1 MTERTK
7 SHEELAQEN
16 DSLRAQLEEV
26 TEVLTAI
33 RTGGIDA
40 LLVETQDGEK
50 IFTLQGADRPYR
62 TFVETMNEGA
72 ATLTMDGTIVYCNRG
87 FADLVGRQLEET
99 FGRKLLDFVT
109 SLDRPKFEALLVDG
123 HDLGVRGEFTLEQPD
138 GTSIP
143 VRLSARHLREDCG
156 NYWCIVVTDL
166 RGQKLQEALRM
177 SEAQVAAELAD
188 SKLLQ
193 STSAELIHEDDVD
206 AVFTKILEAAMGL
219 MRSDMASM
227 QMLDESEEQLQIVAS
242 RGFDPDFTQTLKLND
257 HETKSS
263 CSAAM
268 RTGRRVIVP
277 DVETCEFIVGTPALE
292 DHRKTGIRAVQSTPL
307 LSSSGKL
314 LGMLSTHWRAPH
326 HPTER
331 NLGLLD
337 ILARQ
342 AADLLERRRGEEA
355 MQKWS
360 TNLEKEV
367 SRRTE
372 ELLESRERL
381 RALASELSLA
391 EHRERKRMATE
402 LHDYLA
408 QLLVLAIM
416 NLSQFKQ
423 KHESESVNTDLLNK
437 AQELVSESLNY
448 TRTLVAELTPPILH
462 DFGLPAALKW
472 LAKQMERY
480 QLSVTVE
487 LSGQDDLKLPEEQ
500 ALLLFQSIRE
510 LLINASKHSGAGEA
524 TVSLARGDD
533 ELQVEVRD
541 RGKGFDIHA
550 QATGD
555 CNLVRFGLFSIRE
568 RMLALGG
575 SFELESEPDKGTR
588 ALLIL
593 PLLKEHAA
601 GVKVKAAT
609 SNLSESMN
617 SHQPPPK
624 NVQAIA
630 SVITTQTSSWQR
642 PIRVLLVDDHAMVR
656 QGLRSVLD
664 SYFDIEVVGEASNG
678 EEALAG
684 IMTHQPTLV
693 VMDINMPIMNGI
705 EATAII
711 RNRYPKINV
720 IGLSVQAGEEM
731 QQAMLK
737 AGANALLTKEAAVEQ
752 LYKTIRAVQCTERD
766 VERTEKYIGT
776 AK

>member
-1 MTERTK
+1 
-7 SHEELAQEN
+7 
-16 DSLRAQLEEV
+16 
-26 TEVLTAI
+26 
-33 RTGGIDA
+33 
-40 LLVETQDGEK
+40 
-50 IFTLQGADRPYR
+50 
-62 TFVETMNEGA
+62 
-72 ATLTMDGTIVYCNRG
+72 
-87 FADLVGRQLEET
+87 
-99 FGRKLLDFVT
+99 
-109 SLDRPKFEALLVDG
+109 
-123 HDLGVRGEFTLEQPD
+123 
-138 GTSIP
+138 
-143 VRLSARHLREDCG
+143 
-156 NYWCIVVTDL
+156 L

-177 SEAQVAAELAD
+177 SEAQVAADLAD

-314 LGMLSTHWRAPH
+314 VGMLSTHWRAPH
-326 HPTER
+326 HPAER
-331 NLGLLD
+331 NLGLFD

-360 TNLEKEV
+360 TNLEEEV

-462 DFGLPAALKW
+462 DFGLPAALRW
-472 LAKQMERY
+472 LAEQMERY

-524 TVSLARGDD
+524 TVSLTPRDGA
-533 ELQVEVRD
+533 LQVEVRD

-550 QATGD
+550 KADGGD
-555 CNLVRFGLFSIRE
+555 PVNFGLFSIRE
-568 RMLALGG
+568 RMMALGG
-575 SFELESEPDKGTR
+575 SFELESEPEKGTR
-588 ALLIL
+588 ARLVL
-593 PLLKEHAA
+593 PLGLENVVGFKPNASSAEL
-601 GVKVKAAT
+601 G
-609 SNLSESMN
+609 ESTIK
-617 SHQPPPK
+617 HQPPSRSA
-624 NVQAIA
+624 QAIT
-630 SVITTQTSSWQR
+630 SVLTTQTSRQQ

-656 QGLRSVLD
+656 QGLRSLLD
-664 SYFDIEVVGEASNG
+664 SYTDIEVVGEASNG

-684 IMTHQPTLV
+684 IVTHQPTIV
-693 VMDINMPIMNGI
+693 VMDINMPKMNGI
-705 EATAII
+705 DATAVI
-711 RNRYPKINV
+711 RHLYPEINV
-720 IGLSVQAGEEM
+720 IGLSVQASEDM

-737 AGANALLTKEAAVEQ
+737 AGASALLTKEAAVDQ
-752 LYKTIRAVQCTERD
+752 LYQTIQAVQ
-766 VERTEKYIGT
+766 Y
-776 AK
+776 A